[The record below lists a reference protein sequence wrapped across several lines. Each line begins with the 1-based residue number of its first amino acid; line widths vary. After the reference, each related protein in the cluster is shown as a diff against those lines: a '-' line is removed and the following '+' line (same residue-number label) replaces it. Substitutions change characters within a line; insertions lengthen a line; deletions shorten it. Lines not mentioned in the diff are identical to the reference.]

1 MKLLPA
7 LPGLALLAIA
17 GASQATT
24 TPSSLLSL
32 YERIPDPPATAEEAA
47 AKWIDRNGTL
57 VHPGLVALK
66 ADLEA
71 HEKTLEQ
78 LATPAAAEAVKQSE
92 YQVESLG
99 KGMANVGI
107 DMARM
112 QSDPAYRAQVQARMQ
127 KMSPAELVAMS
138 QQMNK
143 PMQQDKRI
151 VNQAK
156 AMNDDPAAVRE
167 AAEAGHAYSSR
178 QVDRIQG
185 FQTRW
190 QQMEEGEVKKITS
203 TPLPKVGQK
212 KPTME
217 YDNIGCD
224 TSCQAQ
230 WDAYAAKV
238 LPLMIARDNEILK
251 VRRAAV
257 LRERASIA
265 SDIKTADRHLVATRY
280 GAASLSQVNQ
290 SRLREYDIAALGAI
304 MQIVYQLEDVAR
316 SAAVVTHCGDQVV
329 KVPGAV
335 CR

>member
-7 LPGLALLAIA
+7 LSGLVLSAFA
-17 GASQATT
+17 GLSQAAT
-24 TPSSLLSL
+24 TPSSVLSL
-32 YERIPDPPATAEEAA
+32 YQRIPDPPATAQEAA
-47 AKWIDRNGTL
+47 AKWVDKRGTL
-57 VHPGLVALK
+57 IHPGLISLK
-66 ADLEA
+66 ADLKA
-71 HEKTLEQ
+71 HEKAMEE
-78 LATPAAAEAVKQSE
+78 LAKPAAAEAVKQGE

-99 KGMANVGI
+99 KGMADVGI

-127 KMSPAELVAMS
+127 KMSPAELMAMS
-138 QQMNK
+138 QKMNK
-143 PMQQDKRI
+143 PMQQDTRI

-167 AAEAGHAYSSR
+167 AAEAGYAYSSK

-190 QQMEEGEVKKITS
+190 KQMEDGEVKTITS
-203 TPLPKVGQK
+203 TALPKVGQK

-224 TSCQAQ
+224 NSCQAQ
-230 WDAYAAKV
+230 WDVYAAKV
-238 LPLMIARDNEILK
+238 LPLMIARDNEILN
-251 VRRAAV
+251 VRRTAL

-265 SDIKTADRHLVATRY
+265 ANIRTADQHLTASRY
-280 GAASLSQVNQ
+280 GAASESQANQ
-290 SRLREYDIAALGAI
+290 SRIRSYDAAVLGEI
-304 MQIVYQLEDVAR
+304 MQIVYQLEETAR

-335 CR
+335 CQ

>member
-7 LPGLALLAIA
+7 LSGLVLTAFA
-17 GASQATT
+17 GVCQAAP
-24 TPSSLLSL
+24 TPPSVLSL
-32 YERIPDPPATAEEAA
+32 YQRIPDPPATAQEAA
-47 AKWIDRNGTL
+47 AKWVDKNGTL
-57 VHPGLVALK
+57 IHPELIALK

-71 HEKTLEQ
+71 HEKAMEE
-78 LATPAAAEAVKQSE
+78 LAKPAAAQAMKQGE

-99 KGMANVGI
+99 KGMADVGI

-127 KMSPAELVAMS
+127 KMSPAELMAMS

-167 AAEAGHAYSSR
+167 AAEAGYAYSSQ
-178 QVDRIQG
+178 QVDRIQA
-185 FQTRW
+185 FQVRW
-190 QQMEEGEVKKITS
+190 QQMEDGEVKKITS
-203 TPLPKVGQK
+203 TALPKVGQR
-212 KPTME
+212 KPAME

-224 TSCQAQ
+224 NSCQAQ

-251 VRRAAV
+251 IRRAAL
-257 LRERASIA
+257 LRERSSIA
-265 SDIKTADRHLVATRY
+265 ADIKTADGHLVATRY
-280 GAASLSQVNQ
+280 GAASQSQANQ
-290 SRLREYDIAALGAI
+290 SRIRSYDAAALGAI
-304 MQIVYQLEDVAR
+304 MQIVYQLEDSAR

>member
-7 LPGLALLAIA
+7 LSAVALTASAGVSLA
-17 GASQATT
+17 GT
-24 TPSSLLSL
+24 TPSSVLSL
-32 YERIPDPPATAEEAA
+32 YQRIPDPPATAQEAA
-47 AKWIDRNGTL
+47 AKWIDKGGTL
-57 VHPGLVALK
+57 IHPGLIALK

-71 HEKTLEQ
+71 HQKAMEE
-78 LATPAAAEAVKQSE
+78 LAKPSAAQAIRQGE
-92 YQVESLG
+92 YQMESLG
-99 KGMANVGI
+99 KGMADVGI

-127 KMSPAELVAMS
+127 KMSPAELMAMS

-143 PMQQDKRI
+143 PMQQDERI

-167 AAEAGHAYSSR
+167 AAEAGYAYTSK
-178 QVDRIQG
+178 QLDRIEA
-185 FQTRW
+185 FQARW
-190 QQMEEGEVKKITS
+190 KQMEDGEVKKIRS
-203 TPLPKVGQK
+203 TPLPKVGQQ

-224 TSCQAQ
+224 TSCQSQ

-251 VRRAAV
+251 VRRTAL
-257 LRERASIA
+257 LRERAAIA
-265 SDIKTADRHLVATRY
+265 ADVRTADGHLIAARY
-280 GAASLSQVNQ
+280 GAASQSQANQ
-290 SRLREYDIAALGAI
+290 SRIRSYDGAVVSEIA
-304 MQIVYQLEDVAR
+304 QIVYQLEDAAR

>member
-7 LPGLALLAIA
+7 LSGLVLTAFA
-17 GASQATT
+17 GMSQAAA
-24 TPSSLLSL
+24 TPSSVLSL
-32 YERIPDPPATAEEAA
+32 YERIPDPPATAQEAA
-47 AKWIDRNGTL
+47 AKWIDKTGSL
-57 VHPGLVALK
+57 IALK

-71 HEKTLEQ
+71 HEKALEE
-78 LATPAAAEAVKQSE
+78 LAKPAAAQAVKQGE
-92 YQVESLG
+92 YQMESLG
-99 KGMANVGI
+99 KGMADVGI

-112 QSDPAYRAQVQARMQ
+112 QSDPAYREQVQARMQ
-127 KMSPAELVAMS
+127 KMSPAELIAMS

-156 AMNDDPAAVRE
+156 AMNDDPEAVRE
-167 AAEAGHAYSSR
+167 AAEIGYAYSSK
-178 QVDRIQG
+178 QIDRIQA
-185 FQTRW
+185 FQSRW
-190 QQMEEGEVKKITS
+190 KQMEDGEVKQITS

-212 KPTME
+212 KPAME

-224 TSCQAQ
+224 NSCQAQ

-251 VRRAAV
+251 IRRAAL
-257 LRERASIA
+257 LRERAAIA
-265 SDIKTADRHLVATRY
+265 ADIRTADGHLVATRY
-280 GAASLSQVNQ
+280 GAASRSQVNQ
-290 SRLREYDIAALGAI
+290 SRIRSYDAAALGAI
-304 MQIVYQLEDVAR
+304 MQIVYQIEDSAR

>member
-7 LPGLALLAIA
+7 LSGLVLTAFA
-17 GASQATT
+17 GASQAATP
-24 TPSSLLSL
+24 PSSVLSL
-32 YERIPDPPATAEEAA
+32 YERIPDPPATAQEAA
-47 AKWIDRNGTL
+47 AQWIDKSGTL
-57 VHPGLVALK
+57 IHPGLSALK

-71 HEKTLEQ
+71 HEKALEE
-78 LATPAAAEAVKQSE
+78 LAKPAAAQAVKQGE
-92 YQVESLG
+92 YQMESLG
-99 KGMANVGI
+99 KGMADVGI

-127 KMSPAELVAMS
+127 KMSPAELMAMS

-167 AAEAGHAYSSR
+167 AAEAGYAYSSR
-178 QVDRIQG
+178 QVERIQA
-185 FQTRW
+185 FQARW
-190 QQMEEGEVKKITS
+190 KQMEDVEVKKITS
-203 TPLPKVGQK
+203 TPLPKVGQQ

-224 TSCQAQ
+224 RSCQAQ

-251 VRRAAV
+251 LRRAAL

-265 SDIKTADRHLVATRY
+265 ADIKTADRHLIATRY
-280 GAASLSQVNQ
+280 GAASQSEANQ
-290 SRLREYDIAALGAI
+290 SRIRSYDAAALGGI
-304 MQIVYQLEDVAR
+304 MQIVYQLEEAAR